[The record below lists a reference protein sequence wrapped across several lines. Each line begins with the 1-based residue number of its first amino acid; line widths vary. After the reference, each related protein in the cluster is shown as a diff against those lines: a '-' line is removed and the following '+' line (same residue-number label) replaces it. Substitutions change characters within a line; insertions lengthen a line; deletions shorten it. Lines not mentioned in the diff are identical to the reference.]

1 MKITFKNM
9 ATVKRIAEAC
19 NKPLA
24 DKQKK
29 LDKIA
34 ALADEIDQL
43 DKSMDLMQQA
53 IAPITGGKKVE
64 DILVRVTSNGV
75 SKWIPNPEKWK
86 WNETEKVWEE
96 IEDAAPAGESAE
108 EAASRELM
116 EETGIQIAPS
126 HMQQFRTFSKPGRDP
141 RGWTVS
147 TAFIQF
153 VDPEKVKAK
162 AGDDAKEAAWFDVI
176 IGRESTGPDIYRVRL
191 VHGDDKA
198 YAIFRM
204 LPEGGAIDAP
214 RLEILESGGLAFDHG
229 DIAAYTAAWLMRR

>member
-1 MKITFKNM
+1 MTEYPKPAYTADIAVFGTFEEKGQRKYKLLLIRRGNPPF
-9 ATVKRIAEAC
+9 KDC
-19 NKPLA
+19 LA
-24 DKQKK
+24 F
-29 LDKIA
+29 
-34 ALADEIDQL
+34 
-43 DKSMDLMQQA
+43 
-53 IAPITGGKKVE
+53 PGGFVE
-64 DILVRVTSNGV
+64 
-75 SKWIPNPEKWK
+75 E
-86 WNETEKVWEE
+86 
-96 IEDAAPAGESAE
+96 GESAE

-116 EETGIQIAPS
+116 EETGIQIEPLK
-126 HMQQFRTFSKPGRDP
+126 MQQFRTFSKPGRDP

>member
-1 MKITFKNM
+1 MTEQEFLKSYDSSKYPKPSYTADIAVFADFHENGRTVTRLLLIRRGGHPFKD
-9 ATVKRIAEAC
+9 C
-19 NKPLA
+19 LA
-24 DKQKK
+24 F
-29 LDKIA
+29 
-34 ALADEIDQL
+34 
-43 DKSMDLMQQA
+43 
-53 IAPITGGKKVE
+53 PGGFVE
-64 DILVRVTSNGV
+64 Q
-75 SKWIPNPEKWK
+75 
-86 WNETEKVWEE
+86 
-96 IEDAAPAGESAE
+96 GESAE

-116 EETGIQIAPS
+116 EETGIQIEPLK
-126 HMQQFRTFSKPGRDP
+126 MQQFRTFSKPGRDP